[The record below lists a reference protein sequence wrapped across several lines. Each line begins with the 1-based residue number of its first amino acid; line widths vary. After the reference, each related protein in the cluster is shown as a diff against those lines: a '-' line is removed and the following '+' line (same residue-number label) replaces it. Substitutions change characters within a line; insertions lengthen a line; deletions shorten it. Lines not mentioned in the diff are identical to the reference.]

1 MKQADR
7 VKRNSDGLRIYVM
20 AFTAAGLKTAER
32 LSGIF
37 SQWQDAEA
45 RFFAPARIMEAADDL
60 EASVAARASGEP
72 AEPSAFSSSSLAEF
86 TSLAFA
92 EADHIIYIGAAG
104 IAVRAVAPHIKSK
117 DTDPGV
123 IVVDE
128 KAAYVIPI
136 LSGHIG
142 GANALALDLARELG
156 AQAVI
161 TTATDVNGVIAI
173 DSWATENCMKID
185 RIGNIKHISSAVL
198 ENRKVKVYTQCR
210 GSFAGQKAHELTGLY
225 QDFEA
230 LESLDSPNPP
240 ESSGSDVPLVV
251 ITDSH
256 SLIKDVRKRFPEALV
271 LIPCVT
277 FAGMGCRKDIDFLP
291 AEELFDQALTE
302 LDLDVRAIRSLNSV
316 DLKKDEKALLM
327 LAEKYGIEFNTFSAE
342 ELMEAELYTDAEMS
356 HSELVSRVAGAGN
369 VCERAAV
376 MGAIGSPAYAEL
388 KSQTLI
394 ADEKSGW
401 IDIIMKKTKRNGV
414 TIAVSCI

>member
-1 MKQADR
+1 MKRVDR
-7 VKRNSDGLRIYVM
+7 VKRNADGLRIYVM
-20 AFTAAGLKTAER
+20 AFTAAGLETAER

-60 EASVAARASGEP
+60 EASAAARASGEP
-72 AEPSAFSSSSLAEF
+72 AEPTVFSSSSLAEF

-104 IAVRAVAPHIKSK
+104 IAVRAIAPHIKSK

-123 IVVDE
+123 IVMDE
-128 KAAYVIPI
+128 KAVYVIPI

-210 GSFAGQKAHELTGLY
+210 GSFAGQKAHELTGLHKS
-225 QDFEA
+225 FEA
-230 LESLDSPNPP
+230 LESL

-256 SLIKDVRKRFPEALV
+256 SLIEDVRKRFPEALM

-277 FAGMGCRKDIDFLP
+277 FSGMGCRKDIDFFP

-316 DLKKDEKALLM
+316 DLKKDEKALMM

-376 MGAIGSPAYAEL
+376 MGAVMGATGSESDIY
-388 KSQTLI
+388 
-394 ADEKSGW
+394 
-401 IDIIMKKTKRNGV
+401 IIMKKTKRNGV

>member
-1 MKQADR
+1 MKRADR
-7 VKRNSDGLRIYVM
+7 VKRNADGLRIYVM
-20 AFTAAGLKTAER
+20 AFTAAGLETAER

-37 SQWQDAEA
+37 AQWQDAEA

-60 EASVAARASGEP
+60 EASAAARASGEP
-72 AEPSAFSSSSLAEF
+72 AESSAFSSSSLAEF

-104 IAVRAVAPHIKSK
+104 IAVRAIAPHIKSK

-123 IVVDE
+123 IVMDE
-128 KAAYVIPI
+128 KAVYVIPI

-210 GSFAGQKAHELTGLY
+210 GSFAGQKAHELTGLHKS
-225 QDFEA
+225 FEA
-230 LESLDSPNPP
+230 LESL

-256 SLIKDVRKRFPEALV
+256 SLIEDVRKRFPEALMI
-271 LIPCVT
+271 IPCVT
-277 FAGMGCRKDIDFLP
+277 FAGMGCRTDIDFFP

-376 MGAIGSPAYAEL
+376 MGATGLE
-388 KSQTLI
+388 
-394 ADEKSGW
+394 SG
-401 IDIIMKKTKRNGV
+401 IYIIMKKTKRNGV

>member
-1 MKQADR
+1 MKRADR
-7 VKRNSDGLRIYVM
+7 VKRNADGLRIYVM
-20 AFTAAGLKTAER
+20 AFTAAGLETAER

-37 SQWQDAEA
+37 SQQKNAEV
-45 RFFAPARIMEAADDL
+45 RFFAPARLAQAADL
-60 EASVAARASGEP
+60 EAAAAKP
-72 AEPSAFSSSSLAEF
+72 PAFSSSSLVEF

-104 IAVRAVAPHIKSK
+104 IAVRAIAPHLKSK

-123 IVVDE
+123 IVMDE

-142 GANALALDLARELG
+142 GANALALDMARALG

-173 DSWATENCMKID
+173 DSWAMQNHMKID

-198 ENRKVKVYTQCR
+198 ENRRIKLYTQCR
-210 GSFAGQKAHELTGLY
+210 GKFAVLKSEELKALY
-225 QDFEA
+225 EGFEA
-230 LESLDSPNPP
+230 ADSLDSSNLS
-240 ESSGSDVPLVV
+240 ESSDSDVPLVV

-256 SLIKDVRKRFPEALV
+256 SLIEDVRKRFPEALV

-327 LAEKYGIEFNTFSAE
+327 LAEKYGIEFKTFSAE
-342 ELMEAELYTDAEMS
+342 ELMEAELHTDAKMS

-376 MGAIGSPAYAEL
+376 MGAAMGATGSESDIY
-388 KSQTLI
+388 
-394 ADEKSGW
+394 
-401 IDIIMKKTKRNGV
+401 IIMKKTKRNGV

>member
-1 MKQADR
+1 MKRADR
-7 VKRNSDGLRIYVM
+7 VKRNADGLRIYVM
-20 AFTAAGLKTAER
+20 AFTAAGLETAER

-37 SQWQDAEA
+37 AQWQDAEA
-45 RFFAPARIMEAADDL
+45 RFFAPVRIMEAEDDL
-60 EASVAARASGEP
+60 EASAAARASGEP

-104 IAVRAVAPHIKSK
+104 IAVRAIAPHLKSK

-123 IVVDE
+123 IVMDE
-128 KAAYVIPI
+128 KADYVIPI

-142 GANALALDLARELG
+142 GANALALDMARTLG

-173 DSWATENCMKID
+173 DSWAMQNHMKID
-185 RIGNIKHISSAVL
+185 RIGNIKHISAAVL
-198 ENRKVKVYTQCR
+198 ENRRIKLYTQCR
-210 GSFAGQKAHELTGLY
+210 GKFAVLKSEELKALY
-225 QDFEA
+225 EGFEA
-230 LESLDSPNPP
+230 ADSLDSSNPS

-256 SLIKDVRKRFPEALV
+256 SLIEDVRKRFPEALV

-291 AEELFDQALTE
+291 AEELFEQALTE

-376 MGAIGSPAYAEL
+376 MGATGLE
-388 KSQTLI
+388 
-394 ADEKSGW
+394 SG
-401 IDIIMKKTKRNGV
+401 IYIIMKKTKRNGV

>member
-1 MKQADR
+1 MKRVDR
-7 VKRNSDGLRIYVM
+7 LKRSSDGLRIYVM
-20 AFTAAGLKTAER
+20 AFTTAGLKTAER

-37 SQWQDAEA
+37 AQWQDAEA
-45 RFFAPARIMEAADDL
+45 RFFAPARL
-60 EASVAARASGEP
+60 EK
-72 AEPSAFSSSSLAEF
+72 AEFSSASLAEF

-92 EADHIIYIGAAG
+92 EADHIMYIGAAG
-104 IAVRAVAPHIKSK
+104 IAVRAIAPHLKSK

-123 IVVDE
+123 IVMDE
-128 KAAYVIPI
+128 KADYVIPI

-142 GANALALDLARELG
+142 GANALALALSEALG

-173 DSWATENCMKID
+173 DSWAMQNHMKID

-210 GSFAGQKAHELTGLY
+210 GSFAGQKVHELTGLHKS
-225 QDFEA
+225 FETM
-230 LESLDSPNPP
+230 ESLDSLIRG
-240 ESSGSDVPLVV
+240 ESPYSPDSAEPLIV

-302 LDLDVRAIRSLNSV
+302 LDLDFRAIRSLNSV

-376 MGAIGSPAYAEL
+376 MGAAMGATGSEFDIY
-388 KSQTLI
+388 
-394 ADEKSGW
+394 
-401 IDIIMKKTKRNGV
+401 IIMKKTKRNGV

>member
-1 MKQADR
+1 MKRVDR
-7 VKRNSDGLRIYVM
+7 VKRNADGLRIYVM
-20 AFTAAGLKTAER
+20 AFTAAGLETAER

-60 EASVAARASGEP
+60 EASAAARASGEP
-72 AEPSAFSSSSLAEF
+72 AESSAFSSSSLVEF

-104 IAVRAVAPHIKSK
+104 IAVRAIAPHIKSK

-123 IVVDE
+123 IVMDE
-128 KAAYVIPI
+128 KAVYVIPI

-210 GSFAGQKAHELTGLY
+210 GSFAGQKAHELTGLHKS
-225 QDFEA
+225 FEA
-230 LESLDSPNPP
+230 LESL

-256 SLIKDVRKRFPEALV
+256 SLIEDVRKRFPEALM

-277 FAGMGCRKDIDFLP
+277 FAGMGCRKDIDFFP

-327 LAEKYGIEFNTFSAE
+327 LAEKYGMEFNTFSAE

-376 MGAIGSPAYAEL
+376 MGATGLE
-388 KSQTLI
+388 
-394 ADEKSGW
+394 SG
-401 IDIIMKKTKRNGV
+401 IYIIMKKTKRNGV

>member
-1 MKQADR
+1 MKRVDR
-7 VKRNSDGLRIYVM
+7 VKRNADGLRIYVM
-20 AFTAAGLKTAER
+20 AFTAAGLETAER

-37 SQWQDAEA
+37 SQQKNAEV
-45 RFFAPARIMEAADDL
+45 RFFAPARLAQAADL
-60 EASVAARASGEP
+60 EAAA
-72 AEPSAFSSSSLAEF
+72 AELPAFSSSSLVEF

-104 IAVRAVAPHIKSK
+104 IAVRAIAPHLKSK

-123 IVVDE
+123 IVMDE

-142 GANALALDLARELG
+142 GANALALDMARTLG

-173 DSWATENCMKID
+173 DSWAMQNHMKID

-198 ENRKVKVYTQCR
+198 ENRRIKLYTQCR
-210 GSFAGQKAHELTGLY
+210 GKFAVLKSEELKALY
-225 QDFEA
+225 EGFEA
-230 LESLDSPNPP
+230 ADSLDSSNPS

-256 SLIKDVRKRFPEALV
+256 SLIEDVRKRFPEALV

-291 AEELFDQALTE
+291 AKELFDQALTE

-327 LAEKYGIEFNTFSAE
+327 LAEKYGIEFKTFSAE
-342 ELMEAELYTDAEMS
+342 ELMEAELHTDAEMS

-376 MGAIGSPAYAEL
+376 MGAVMGATGSESDIY
-388 KSQTLI
+388 
-394 ADEKSGW
+394 
-401 IDIIMKKTKRNGV
+401 IIMKKTKRNGV